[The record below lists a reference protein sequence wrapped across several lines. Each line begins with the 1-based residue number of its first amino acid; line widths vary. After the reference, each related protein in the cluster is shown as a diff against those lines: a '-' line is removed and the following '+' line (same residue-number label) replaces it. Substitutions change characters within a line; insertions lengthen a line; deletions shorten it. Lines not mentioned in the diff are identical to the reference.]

1 MSRQYEEVLP
11 VPGRTAKV
19 VEAVRVLTQGSD
31 SGQIADLFAFLGD
44 AWECVD
50 VLDHPPR
57 VHMQSGSRGFTTFEG
72 EWIVRPHPSAYF
84 KLGHREFTERYKP
97 LERN

>member
-1 MSRQYEEVLP
+1 MAEYVEKDPGPGMSAR
-11 VPGRTAKV
+11 V

-57 VHMQSGSRGFTTFEG
+57 VHMAHGKREFTAFEG
-72 EWIVRPHPSAYF
+72 QWIVRLHPSAYLPMTHEKFVDLF
-84 KLGHREFTERYKP
+84 KPMEA
-97 LERN
+97 N